1 MEDKT
6 LEEIAKELLAYP
18 GMVRGEIFRT
28 HAEYIK
34 LREGEEGL
42 RRLKEKM
49 KELGAPINFS
59 ETKPFEW
66 VREGVSSLSIV
77 TAKEIFNW
85 TEKDVFEMG
94 RYAPKVSFII
104 KLFVRYLVSP
114 KKVFEE
120 ASKYWDKHFN
130 FGSLEPVEYNEEKG
144 IIRLRVRGYK
154 THPTLC
160 IFHAG
165 FFKGIIEFT
174 IKSNKLDIKEVK
186 CMHKGDDFHEYLIT
200 WKD

>member
-1 MEDKT
+1 MENKT
-6 LEEIAKELLAYP
+6 LQEIAKELLAHP
-18 GMVRGEIFRT
+18 GKVKGEVFRT
-28 HAEYIK
+28 HAEYIR

-42 RRLKEKM
+42 KRLEEKM
-49 KELGAPINFS
+49 AELGAPINFK

-85 TEKDVFEMG
+85 TDKDVFEMG
-94 RYAPKVSFII
+94 RYAPKASFII
-104 KLFVRYLVSP
+104 KVLIRYFVST
-114 KKVFEE
+114 KKIFEE

-130 FGSLEPVEYNEEKG
+130 FGSLEPVEYNEEEGKL
-144 IIRLRVRGYK
+144 RLRVKGFK
-154 THPTLC
+154 THPTVC

-165 FFKGIIEFT
+165 YFKGVTEFT
-174 IKSNKLDIKEVK
+174 VKTKNIDVEEVK
-186 CMHKGDDFHEYLIT
+186 CAHRGDDYHEFLIT